1 MGRKIMVKKVAEN
14 LLKDGAVNSVVA
26 QTFMKDYG
34 IKEREFEIFLMS
46 RKLGA
51 EDVYRDIVEIF
62 IEKGYNNVRCYLDWV
77 RNEVEDIER
86 YDEMPEEI
94 KVSDIEKKKEMD
106 SLLSRSI
113 MYGILV
119 WILVHIVI
127 WILG

>member
-1 MGRKIMVKKVAEN
+1 MVKKVAEN
-14 LLKDGAVNSVVA
+14 LLRDGAVNSVVA
-26 QTFMKDYG
+26 QTFLKEYG

-62 IEKGYNNVRCYLDWV
+62 VEKGYNNVRCYLDWV
-77 RNEVEDIER
+77 RNVVEDIER

-113 MYGILV
+113 MYGIVV
-119 WILVHIVI
+119 WILVHILI
-127 WILG
+127 WLLG